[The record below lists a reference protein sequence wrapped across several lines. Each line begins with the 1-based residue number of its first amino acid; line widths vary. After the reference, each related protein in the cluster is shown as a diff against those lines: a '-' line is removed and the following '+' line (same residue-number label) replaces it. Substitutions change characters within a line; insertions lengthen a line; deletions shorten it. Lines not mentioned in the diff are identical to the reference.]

1 MFAHDQQAYPGGCMC
16 GFILWMREQKAAF
29 YAAQPSAFVSRD
41 VIADQAAWD
50 AFLQLTKL
58 NGVQP

>member
-1 MFAHDQQAYPGGCMC
+1 M
-16 GFILWMREQKAAF
+16 EQKAAF